1 MLSLYTIY
9 RQWFPKQAKGYK
21 QMNLSQQT
29 YDSLMTVNFDDM
41 NETAFHIIFDIWTTL
56 TNDDLS
62 PKNSDHDK
70 LVSHLASELQI

>member
-1 MLSLYTIY
+1 
-9 RQWFPKQAKGYK
+9 
-21 QMNLSQQT
+21 
-29 YDSLMTVNFDDM
+29 MTVNFDDM
-41 NETAFHIIFDIWTTL
+41 NETEFHIIFDIWTTL